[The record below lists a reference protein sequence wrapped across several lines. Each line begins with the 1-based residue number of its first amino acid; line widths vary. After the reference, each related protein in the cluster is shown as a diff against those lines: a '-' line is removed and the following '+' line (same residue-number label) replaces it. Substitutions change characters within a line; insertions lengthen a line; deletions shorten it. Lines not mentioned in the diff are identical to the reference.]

1 MKGFSN
7 RWIDFPDY
15 ILGITRDIW
24 EGRDMAGLHQ
34 WYAPDIPV
42 RTPMGVGIG
51 NSPVIASTLATLH
64 EFPDRQLLGEDVI
77 WSGSP
82 ETHLLS
88 SHRILSTG
96 THTGDGWFGPATGRR
111 FAVRVIADCAA
122 RNDTIDDE
130 WLVRDNGGIV
140 RQLGGDP
147 RSFARDLVA
156 REGGAAKASRP
167 FTPSTDVPGPYTSSG
182 NDNPFGAR
190 YADTLQSIM
199 RGDFAHMLAN
209 CDRAALADHAGGRH
223 LNGAQA
229 IADSWLSLRAAFPS
243 ARFTVHHQIGMEGGA
258 MMPPRA
264 AVRWSLDG
272 VHDGWGAFG
281 APTGAP
287 VHIMGMAHAEYG
299 PFGPNGPCEQ
309 GGLRRECALWDEI
322 AIWKQILLHSGDTE

>member
-7 RWIDFPDY
+7 RWKDFPDY
-15 ILGITRDIW
+15 ILGITREIW
-24 EGRDMAGLHQ
+24 EGRNMAGLLH

-51 NSPVIASTLATLH
+51 NGPVISSTLATLH

-96 THTGDGWFGPATGRR
+96 THTGDGWFGPATGKR

-122 RNDTIDDE
+122 RNDAIDDE

-147 RSFARDLVA
+147 RSFARDLIA
-156 REGGAAKASRP
+156 REGGAKKAARP
-167 FTPSTDVPGPYTSSG
+167 FTPEMDVPGSYNSTG
-182 NDNPFGAR
+182 NDNAYGAR
-190 YADTLQSIM
+190 YADTLGRIM
-199 RGDFAHMLAN
+199 QGDLAHVLAEY
-209 CDRAALADHAGGRH
+209 DRAVLADHAGAQALIGS
-223 LNGAQA
+223 QA
-229 IADSWLSLRAAFPS
+229 IADSWLSLRAAFPT
-243 ARFTVHHQIGMEGGA
+243 ARFAVHHQIGMESG
-258 MMPPRA
+258 MMSPRA

-281 APTGAP
+281 PPTGAP

-299 PFGPNGPCEQ
+299 PW
-309 GGLRRECALWDEI
+309 GLRRECALWDEI
-322 AIWKQILLHSGDTE
+322 AIWKQILLHTGETE

>member
-1 MKGFSN
+1 LKGFSN
-7 RWIDFPDY
+7 RWTDFPDY

-322 AIWKQILLHSGDTE
+322 AIWKQIILHSGDTE

>member
-7 RWIDFPDY
+7 RWADFPDY

-24 EGRDMAGLHQ
+24 EGRAIAGLHH

-42 RTPMGVGIG
+42 RTPMGVAVG
-51 NSPVIASTLATLH
+51 NAGVIASTMATLH

-77 WSGSP
+77 WCGTP

-122 RNDTIDDE
+122 RSDTIDDE

-147 RSFARDLVA
+147 RAFARALIA
-156 REGGAAKASRP
+156 REGGPDRAARP
-167 FTPSTDVPGPYTSSG
+167 FTPAADRPGPYAGTG
-182 NDNPFGAR
+182 NDHPQGAR
-190 YADTLQSIM
+190 YTATLTRIM
-199 RGDFAHMLAN
+199 QGDLAHGLAEY
-209 CDRAALADHAGGRH
+209 DRAALADHAGARH
-223 LNGAQA
+223 LIGAQA
-229 IADSWLSLRAAFPS
+229 IADNWLSLRAAFPS
-243 ARFTVHHQIGMEGGA
+243 ARFTIHHTIGMDGGT
-258 MMPPRA
+258 MPPRA
-264 AVRWSLDG
+264 AIRWSLDG
-272 VHDGWGAFG
+272 THDGWGAFG
-281 APTGAP
+281 PPTGAP

-299 PFGPNGPCEQ
+299 PW
-309 GGLRRECALWDEI
+309 GLRRECALWDEI
-322 AIWKQILLHSGDTE
+322 AIWKQILLHTGETE

>member
-7 RWIDFPDY
+7 RWHDFPDY
-15 ILGITRDIW
+15 ILGVTHQIW
-24 EGRDMAGLHQ
+24 EGRNIAGLQ
-34 WYAPDIPV
+34 DWYAPDIPV
-42 RTPMGVGIG
+42 RTPMGVALG
-51 NSPVIASTLATLH
+51 NQGVIASTLATLH

-77 WSGSP
+77 WSGSH

-96 THTGDGWFGPATGRR
+96 THTSDGWFGPASNKR

-122 RNDTIDDE
+122 RNDVIDDE

-147 RSFARDLVA
+147 RRFALDLIA
-156 REGGAAKASRP
+156 REGGPDLAKRP
-167 FTPSTDVPGPYTSSG
+167 FIPAMDVAGPYQGAG
-182 NDNPFGAR
+182 NDDGFGAR
-190 YADTLQSIM
+190 YAQTLERIM
-199 RGDFAHMLAN
+199 QGDLAHLLDAY
-209 CDRAALADHAGGRH
+209 DRAALADHAGARH
-223 LNGAQA
+223 LIGAQA

-243 ARFTVHHQIGMEGGA
+243 AQFRIHHQIGMDGG
-258 MMPPRA
+258 MMAPRA
-264 AVRWSLDG
+264 ALRWSLDG
-272 VHDGWGAFG
+272 THDGWGAFG

-299 PFGPNGPCEQ
+299 PFGPNGPRAD

-322 AIWKQILLHSGDTE
+322 AIWKQILLHTGETA

>member
-1 MKGFSN
+1 VKGFSN
-7 RWIDFPDY
+7 RWTDFPDY

-24 EGRDMAGLHQ
+24 EGRDMAGLHH

-51 NSPVIASTLATLH
+51 NGPVIASTLATLH

-96 THTGDGWFGPATGRR
+96 THTGDGWFGPATGKR

-147 RSFARDLVA
+147 RSFARDLIA
-156 REGGAAKASRP
+156 REGGAGAAKRP
-167 FTPSTDVPGPYTSSG
+167 FTPAMDVPGPYTLAG
-182 NDNPFGAR
+182 NDNAYGAR
-190 YADTLQSIM
+190 YGASLVRLMQ
-199 RGDFAHMLAN
+199 GDLAHVLAEY
-209 CDRAALADHAGGRH
+209 DRAALGDHAGARH
-223 LNGAQA
+223 LIGAQA
-229 IADSWLSLRAAFPS
+229 IADSWLSLRASFPS
-243 ARFTVHHQIGMEGGA
+243 ARFTLHHQIGMEGG
-258 MMPPRA
+258 MMGPRA

-287 VHIMGMAHAEYG
+287 VHIMGMSHAEYG
-299 PFGPNGPCEQ
+299 PFGPSGPRDQ

-322 AIWKQILLHSGDTE
+322 AIWKQILLHTGETQ